1 MRKIMMLLAILFCA
15 MLAGPGISE
24 SESILALSDTHLT
37 QDPLKH
43 AEMMEAV
50 VQAAMGRDAVLM
62 IGDNTDNA
70 HAEEHALVL
79 KWAGEIEQRTGA
91 EVYIIPG
98 NHDYGAFFGPEKYI
112 AMYGAYGRELA
123 FSVDTMS
130 ASCAVMTKKGTCL
143 LLLDT
148 NQPDT
153 DRSFLPDGSIGE
165 EMLKWVRQ
173 VLASLPDG
181 TPVAVCGHH
190 PILPEERDKRTPGA
204 EALGLALREYGAG
217 IYLCGHDHGF
227 ATVEQDGLRQIT
239 VGQPQAYPGWAGILE
254 RNEENFS
261 WHTEQIYA
269 EESQAYLGLRNGAES
284 LGRNMAR
291 GTLEPTSYAGDEGAI
306 EWFTEAFILTLGSKA
321 TPEDRARLLADE
333 NCSKWRR
340 VETPTVVKKWILGL
354 LEHPPEDVTQ
364 IKLPPSRKHS
374 PEAQN
379 EYE

>member
-1 MRKIMMLLAILFCA
+1 MRRMMLLLALFFCA
-15 MLAGPGISE
+15 LLARPAIGE
-24 SESILALSDTHLT
+24 TESILALSDTHLT
-37 QDPLKH
+37 RDAQKH

-50 VQAAMGRDAVLM
+50 VQAAAGRDAVLM

-79 KWAGEIEQRTGA
+79 KWAGEIERRTGA

-112 AMYGAYGRELA
+112 AMYGAYGREGA
-123 FSVDTMS
+123 FSLDMGT

-153 DRSFLPDGSIGE
+153 DRSFLPDGRLGE
-165 EMLKWVRQ
+165 ETVKWVRQ
-173 VLASLPDG
+173 VLASLPEG
-181 TPVAVCGHH
+181 TPVVVCGHH

-239 VGQPQAYPGWAGILE
+239 VGQPQSYPGWAGILE
-254 RNEENFS
+254 REEEHYS
-261 WHTEQIYA
+261 WHTERIYA
-269 EESQAYLGLRNGAES
+269 EESQAYQRLMNAAES

-291 GTLEPTSYAGDEGAI
+291 GTLEPTPYAGDEGAI
-306 EWFTEAFILTLGSKA
+306 DWFAEVFMLTLESKA
-321 TPEDRARLLADE
+321 TPEDRVRLLADE
-333 NCSKWRR
+333 NCLKWRQ

-354 LEHPPEDVTQ
+354 LEDPPEDVSQ

-374 PEAQN
+374 MN
-379 EYE
+379 